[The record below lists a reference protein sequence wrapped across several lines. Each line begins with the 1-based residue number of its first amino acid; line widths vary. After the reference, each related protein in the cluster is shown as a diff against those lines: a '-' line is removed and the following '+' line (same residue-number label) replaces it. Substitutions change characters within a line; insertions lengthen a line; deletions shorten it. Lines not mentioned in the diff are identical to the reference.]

1 MYTTESFTEALAAQ
15 GEYRISEV
23 RLEISEGLAVFHPT
37 LTGPGGAQ
45 VWARAWLSDE
55 DGTLSE
61 TATEALVSGA
71 QPAIAVRLPE
81 HMQAHHDYLAV
92 IRIESA
98 PLQTEHVLS
107 KKLRLS
113 KGRLVG
119 DKP

>member
-1 MYTTESFTEALAAQ
+1 MYNTESFSEALAAQ
-15 GEYRISEV
+15 GEYCISKV
-23 RLEISEGLAVFHPT
+23 RLEVSRELAVFHPT
-37 LTGPGGAQ
+37 LTGPDGAQ

-61 TATEALVSGA
+61 TATKALVSGA
-71 QPAIAVRLPE
+71 EPAIAVRIPE
-81 HMQAHHDYLAV
+81 NLSSSHDYLAV

-119 DKP
+119 N

>member
-37 LTGPGGAQ
+37 LTGPEGAQ

-61 TATEALVSGA
+61 TATEALVSSA
-71 QPAIAVRLPE
+71 QPAIAVRIPDNLRADQE
-81 HMQAHHDYLAV
+81 YVAV

-98 PLQTEHVLS
+98 PLRTEHVLS
-107 KKLRLS
+107 KKLRFR

-119 DKP
+119 D